1 MTDNDAVSDYKLERL
16 VNLMR
21 LSRRTVV
28 YTRSPYT
35 NDKHYGTECGIRS
48 LLLFSR

>member
-1 MTDNDAVSDYKLERL
+1 MTDNDAVIDYKLERL